1 MWYIVEYL
9 GKIEIR
15 KEKLKSP
22 IILSLSIL

>member
-1 MWYIVEYL
+1 MWYIIEYL
-9 GKIEIR
+9 GKTEIR